1 MNKSLEYIKRRIEDG
16 DCNNMPPEEFVDM
29 SVTPLTTFWDEVSVG
44 ETIILA
50 TTKDKSEVIA
60 DLTYNPEADFNYFTT
75 ESCTCDGTLL
85 FVADL
90 MKEILEKIRSL
101 NTYYTPAFK
110 DINEENLCNYKFHY
124 EVGDFVINSHI
135 IDPPNKDKPWLCDRF
150 TVMLPIRFTI
160 ENIVKSEVGM

>member
-16 DCNNMPPEEFVDM
+16 NLNNMSPEEFVDM
-29 SVTPLTTFWDEVSVG
+29 SVTPLTTFWDKVSVG

-75 ESCTCDGTLL
+75 ESCTCDGTLI
-85 FVADL
+85 FMAEL
-90 MKEILEKIRSL
+90 MENLLKKIGEL
-101 NTYYTPAFK
+101 NTYYLPALEE
-110 DINEENLCNYKFHY
+110 INEEDLCNYKFHY

-135 IDPPNKDKPWLCDRF
+135 IEPPNKDKPWLCDRF
-150 TVMLPIRFTI
+150 TVMSPVKFTVEKI
-160 ENIVKSEVGM
+160 NRQ